1 MSYFSRIYL
10 LSLHKM
16 QKIGYT
22 RHKQINWFLLSFALS
37 LHITKTNIYNEKF
50 SFYRIHYFTSIR
62 SIL

>member
-1 MSYFSRIYL
+1 MLLFS
-10 LSLHKM
+10 K
-16 QKIGYT
+16 KKEWTIGG
-22 RHKQINWFLLSFALS
+22 QMAFLLS

>member
-10 LSLHKM
+10 
-16 QKIGYT
+16 
-22 RHKQINWFLLSFALS
+22 LS

-62 SIL
+62 SIV